1 VQSPKESYP
10 QLISLAVHEFRG
22 SAGVVSG
29 YLRMLQNDTNEALSP
44 RHRKLIE
51 EAAKSCAKF
60 SAIVE
65 ELSEVGKLDDGR
77 STLVRKPLDAFRLV
91 DEVAELVHEAKER
104 EVFLTVSGPGVG
116 APMSGDP
123 SRLRQAF
130 DGIFR
135 AIVRE
140 KPRHCTVV
148 VERRIENIADR
159 ASAILIVAEADSVQA
174 AYDREAGPFLY
185 QDRGGL
191 GLALPLAR
199 RVIEGHGGR
208 LWAPFPV
215 EGLPE
220 PGQMPKDPL
229 ARGSAIISLPIT
241 ESAR

>member
-1 VQSPKESYP
+1 VQTPKGSYP

-22 SAGVVSG
+22 AAGVVSG
-29 YLRMLQNDTNEALSP
+29 YLRMLQRDAEEALSP
-44 RHRKLIE
+44 RHRKLID

-77 STLVRKPLDAFRLV
+77 TKLERRPVDAFSLG

-104 EVFLTVSGPGVG
+104 EVFLTVTGPATG
-116 APMSGDP
+116 APMLGDAQ
-123 SRLRQAF
+123 RLRRAF

-148 VERRIENIADR
+148 VERRIEKTNSGA
-159 ASAILIVAEADSVQA
+159 AAILIVADEKSVQA
-174 AYDREAGPFLY
+174 AYDREPGPFY
-185 QDRGGL
+185 EERGGV

-208 LWAPFPV
+208 IWAPFPV

-220 PGQMPKDPL
+220 RGEMPKDPL

-241 ESAR
+241 ELSR